1 MSSPRERKWALT
13 NRGRPSAVGSRDG
26 TTVEL
31 HGQIFFQFQGSKQYF
46 PEWFYDVS
54 SHEHV
59 STRGDDS
66 FICF

>member
-1 MSSPRERKWALT
+1 MSSPREWKWALT
-13 NRGRPSAVGSRDG
+13 NRSRPSAVGSQDG
-26 TTVEL
+26 TEL

-46 PEWFYDVS
+46 PEWSYNVF